1 MSRAAINAQLA
12 QQAAALG
19 LQINPGPNDK
29 GGGGA
34 FTRYLQSLIASY
46 RPPTP
51 EPPAPPPTPQ
61 PIQEPLE
68 VTNRA
73 RLGTSGQSKRKR
85 PKSAVSA
92 QKKQLSFGLNAPGRS
107 TEGGISF

>member
-12 QQAAALG
+12 QQAVALG

-34 FTRYLQSLIASY
+34 LTRYLQSLLASY

-51 EPPAPPPTPQ
+51 APPPPPPPPQ
-61 PIQEPLE
+61 QIQAPLE
-68 VTNRA
+68 VQTGRS
-73 RLGTSGQSKRKR
+73 RLSIGGRKR
-85 PKSAVSA
+85 TRRSQRQPVNKR
-92 QKKQLSFGLNAPGRS
+92 QLSFGLNAPGRAA
-107 TEGGISF
+107 EGGISF

>member
-51 EPPAPPPTPQ
+51 APPPPPPTPQ
-61 PIQEPLE
+61 PIQQPLE

-73 RLGTSGQSKRKR
+73 RLSTSGQSKRKR
-85 PKSAVSA
+85 PKSAVST

>member
-12 QQAAALG
+12 QQAASLG
-19 LQINPGPNDK
+19 LQINPGPNDT

-51 EPPAPPPTPQ
+51 PPPPPPPQ
-61 PIQEPLE
+61 PQQIQAPLE
-68 VTNRA
+68 VSTGRSRLSIGGTKRRNRRSSQPA
-73 RLGTSGQSKRKR
+73 NKR
-85 PKSAVSA
+85 
-92 QKKQLSFGLNAPGRS
+92 QLSFGLNAPGRS
-107 TEGGISF
+107 AEGGISF